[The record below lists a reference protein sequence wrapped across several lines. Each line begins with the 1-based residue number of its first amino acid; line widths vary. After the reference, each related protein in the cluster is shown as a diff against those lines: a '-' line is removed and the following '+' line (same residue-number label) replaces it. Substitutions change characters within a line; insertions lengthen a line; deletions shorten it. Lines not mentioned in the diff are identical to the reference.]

1 MLQRKQPDKSPK
13 ALALMVSLLLLLCVT
28 VSGTAA
34 FLMDNAGS
42 IENIFKPSRVT
53 TSVTETLTNGV
64 KSNVKI
70 TNTGDTDAYIRAAV
84 VATWRDAEGNLYGR
98 APVAR
103 ADYEITF
110 NTVFQGKANAWI
122 QSSDGFY
129 YWTSSVKQNQ
139 STGVLIASCSPR
151 AGRTPEGYTLY
162 VEVIASGIQSRPA
175 SVVTREWDGVTGVTG
190 DTLTIR
196 QGG

>member
-42 IENIFKPSRVT
+42 IENIFRPSSVT

-84 VATWRDAEGNLYGR
+84 VATWRDAEGNLYGK

-103 ADYEITF
+103 LDYDITF
-110 NTVFQGKANAWI
+110 NTVSQGKANAWI
-122 QSSDGFY
+122 QSSEGFY
-129 YWTSSVKQNQ
+129 YWTSSVKPNL
-139 STGVLIASCSPR
+139 STDVLITEKFKVQELVCILKVIRMSNSHFQTLKKSLKQIQNLNLNLKLLQ
-151 AGRTPEGYTLY
+151 RTHFQL
-162 VEVIASGIQSRPA
+162 
-175 SVVTREWDGVTGVTG
+175 
-190 DTLTIR
+190 
-196 QGG
+196 

>member
-1 MLQRKQPDKSPK
+1 
-13 ALALMVSLLLLLCVT
+13 MVSLLLLLCVT

-34 FLMDNAGS
+34 FLLDNAGS

-53 TSVTETLTNGV
+53 TSVMETLTNGV

-70 TNTGDTDAYIRAAV
+70 TNTGDTDAYIRATV
-84 VATWRDAEGNLYGR
+84 VATWRDAEGNLYGK

-103 ADYEITF
+103 LDYDITF
-110 NTVFQGKANAWI
+110 NTVSQGKANAWI

-129 YWTSSVKQNQ
+129 YWTSSVRQNQ

-175 SVVTREWDGVTGVTG
+175 SVVTRVWDGVTGVTG